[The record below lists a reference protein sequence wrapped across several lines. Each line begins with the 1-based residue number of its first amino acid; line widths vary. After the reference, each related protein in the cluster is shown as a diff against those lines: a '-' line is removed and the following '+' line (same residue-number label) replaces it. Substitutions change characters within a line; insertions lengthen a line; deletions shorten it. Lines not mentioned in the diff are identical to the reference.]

1 MSGSLLFL
9 MILVAVVSARSAGG
23 HEGPEGS
30 TDPIPPPL
38 RGGGEYEF
46 RNFVHNYIPITRRFE
61 LDASQV
67 SDAIEECQR
76 KFKNCTVISG
86 ESREEQYLQELE
98 SQREKRL
105 SECHE
110 KQESHWK
117 KVYER
122 NQNAWFYD
130 IRKYTARFDEPEFE
144 PQCQKEKWV
153 QTVTNLGLAVIHAHG
168 LKDVIEI
175 TH

>member
-9 MILVAVVSARSAGG
+9 MILVAVGSG
-23 HEGPEGS
+23 EGPFWNERPDNPECGNGLERS
-30 TDPIPPPL
+30 KED
-38 RGGGEYEF
+38 EF
-46 RNFVHNYIPITRRFE
+46 RDFVRDYTPTTRRFE
-61 LDASQV
+61 LHAFHV
-67 SDAIEECQR
+67 TDAIEECQL
-76 KFKNCTVISG
+76 KFKNCTVISR
-86 ESREEQYLQELE
+86 ESRKERYLQELE

-105 SECHE
+105 SDCRENE
-110 KQESHWK
+110 ELHWK

-130 IRKYTARFDEPEFE
+130 IRKYTARFDEPKIE
-144 PQCQKEKWV
+144 PRCEKEKWV
-153 QTVTNLGLAVIHAHG
+153 HTVTNLGLAALHAHG

>member
-9 MILVAVVSARSAGG
+9 MILVMAVSGRGR
-23 HEGPEGS
+23 EGPEGA
-30 TDPIPPPL
+30 TGPMPPP
-38 RGGGEYEF
+38 RSGGGDAETEF
-46 RNFVHNYIPITRRFE
+46 RDFVRDYVPITRRFE
-61 LDASQV
+61 LHASQV
-67 SDAIEECQR
+67 SDVIEECQR
-76 KFKNCTVISG
+76 KFKNCTVISR

-98 SQREKRL
+98 LQRNKRL
-105 SECHE
+105 SDCREN
-110 KQESHWK
+110 QELHWK

-130 IRKYTARFDEPEFE
+130 IRKYTARFDEPEIG
-144 PQCQKEKWV
+144 PLCQKD
-153 QTVTNLGLAVIHAHG
+153 TVIHVHN